1 MPTIQELL
9 RDHVTLEVECLDRL
23 YLNGYVPN
31 LQLPG
36 QLVSFLMAH
45 RGHKIPSPAL
55 LGQITDSFR
64 NSVRRFAEENG
75 VPVVQFSHGERKD
88 DIAAKLRAKY
98 KEPEGVVFIG
108 TAQERACAFK
118 ATKKPG
124 TGVAWFEYSRQMVA
138 VLHYYFYIQDA
149 DFGPCFIKIGT
160 YAPYPIKVCL
170 NGHEWVK
177 CQLTKAGIAFESLDN
192 GFLSCENPEALQA
205 ICDQL
210 GPEQIEAFFRKWV
223 ERLPFPLTPEDRA
236 AGFEHQLSVHQ
247 VETSLTQVF
256 TRPAKGREFF
266 EEVIRENIDLGRPD
280 RMQLLFERKITKATP
295 GRSRTRIIQD
305 GVQPSLH
312 VEYKK
317 SHVKQYFKENRA
329 LRTET
334 TINDPLDFIPAKGL
348 RNLPHLQTI
357 ARNVNRRLLEVER
370 VSQNCAMSGEAVEHV
385 VRPTVTKDGQRAPGL
400 PFGDPRVMALF
411 AALTLFSHLPDGF
424 TNRSLRTQVAQLV
437 GGCTDHYTAN
447 QMTYDLRRLR
457 LKGLIVRKEGTN
469 RYFLTPYGWRVALFF
484 TRINARV
491 LRTMFA
497 AAMPTDHVPR
507 PLAGALKRV
516 DSELDRIIQAA
527 KLSTPKK
534 PDQQNLIQ
542 TSRTALI

>member
-1 MPTIQELL
+1 MATIPELL
-9 RDHVTLEVECLDRL
+9 REHVTLEVECLDRL

-31 LQLPG
+31 LQMGG

-45 RGHKIPSPAL
+45 RGHPIPSPAL
-55 LGQITDSFR
+55 LGQITDRFR
-64 NSVRRFAEENG
+64 DSVKRFAHEHAI
-75 VPVVQFSHGERKD
+75 PVVQFKHGQRKD
-88 DIAAKLRAKY
+88 DIAAELRAKY

-108 TAQERACAFK
+108 AAQERASAFK

-124 TGVAWFEYSRQMVA
+124 TGAVWFEYSRQMVA
-138 VLHYYFYIQDA
+138 VVHYYFYIQDA

-192 GFLSCENPEALQA
+192 GFLSCEDPEALQA
-205 ICDQL
+205 ICDRL

-236 AGFEHQLSVHQ
+236 AGYEHHLSIYQ
-247 VETSLTQVF
+247 METSLTQVF
-256 TRPAKGREFF
+256 TRPVKGREFF

-280 RMQLLFERKITKATP
+280 RMQVLFERRVTKATP
-295 GRSRTRIIQD
+295 GRFRTRVIQD

-317 SHVKQYFKENRA
+317 THIKQYFKENRA

-334 TINDPLDFIPAKGL
+334 TINDPGDFGVPKGL
-348 RNLPHLQTI
+348 RNLSHLQTI
-357 ARNVNRRLLEVER
+357 ARNINHRLLEVER

-411 AALTLFSHLPDGF
+411 AALTLFSHLVDGF
-424 TNRSLRTQVAQLV
+424 TNRSLRTHVARLV
-437 GGCTDHYTAN
+437 GGCIHDYTAN

-457 LKGLIVRKEGTN
+457 LKGLIVRREGTN
-469 RYFLTPYGWRVALFF
+469 RYFLTPHGWRVALFF

-491 LRTMFA
+491 LRTMLA
-497 AAMPTDHVPR
+497 AAAPSDDIPR
-507 PLAGALKRV
+507 PLAAALARV
-516 DSELDRIIQAA
+516 DRELDRILNQA
-527 KLSTPKK
+527 KLSAPKK
-534 PDQQNLIQ
+534 
-542 TSRTALI
+542 AA